1 MMAFSFPIRKKTLAV
16 CIAIAL
22 LPQLSRADTEFN
34 TDVLDIEDRTK
45 IDLSRFS
52 DADYVM
58 PGDYLLEIKINQ
70 KTLPQQKIQYFP
82 LQGEKLAS
90 QVCIPADLIS
100 KMALKPAAAEK
111 VTLWH
116 DDECADIS
124 AIDGVSVSNRI
135 GGGALVINIPQA
147 WMKYSDPDWTPPEQW
162 DEGIAGLMLDYSLN
176 GQVGKQAHGVNTAQ
190 SLSSYGTV
198 GANLGAWRLRADYQ
212 TTYDQEGGDH
222 TQSFDWNQIYAYRAL
237 PQQAAKLILGEVY
250 LDSSVFDSLRFTGAN
265 LASDARMLPPD
276 MQGYAPEVRGIAKT
290 NAKVTVSQEG
300 RIIYQT
306 TVPAGPFIIQDLSSS
321 VRGKLDVKIEEQ
333 DGSISSFVVN
343 TASIPYLTR
352 PGQVRYNLALG
363 RPSAYDHSTEGPV
376 FVSSDASWG
385 LNNAWS
391 IYGGGQFAGNYN
403 ALALGIGRDLDV
415 FGALSADVTESVA
428 RLPGRGTD
436 NGLSFKVNYAKRFDE
451 LDSQITFAG
460 YRFSQRKFMNM
471 SQYLQARYEDE
482 DYLRNEKE
490 MYTVTANKTFWA
502 DDQYKAITAYLTY
515 THQTY
520 WNASARDY
528 YSASASKQFDWGD
541 FKAISA
547 SVSAGRT
554 VYQGTTDD
562 SITLNFTVPLGD
574 RQRIGY
580 TMISNNNDIT
590 QTASYNN
597 YTDTNNTWQLNAGST
612 AKGKGIARGYYTH
625 YSPSGEL
632 NLSGS
637 YQQDSYSTLAGTL
650 RGGMTT
656 TLHGTAM
663 HRSTS
668 SNGSRVMVDTDH
680 VAGVPIDGGQA
691 RTNRFGVA
699 VIGDITSYYNT
710 DTSID
715 VNKLADDVEAT
726 RAVVQSTLTEG
737 AIGYRHFDVVKGS
750 KLLAVIK
757 LADGSEPPFG
767 ATVMSSAGREVAVVN
782 DGGSVYLTGVQPKE
796 VLDVAWDGGKQCHII
811 IPGASQP
818 MSQLLLPCVK

>member
-1 MMAFSFPIRKKTLAV
+1 MLVFSLPIRIKTLA
-16 CIAIAL
+16 IYIAL
-22 LPQLSRADTEFN
+22 AILPGTTFADTEFN
-34 TDVLDIEDRTK
+34 TDVLDIDDRSK
-45 IDLSRFS
+45 IDLTRFS

-58 PGDYLLEIKINQ
+58 PGEYLLEIKINQ
-70 KTLPQQKIQYFP
+70 KMLPQQKIEYFP
-82 LQGEKLAS
+82 LPGEKLAS
-90 QVCIPADLIS
+90 QVCLPTELIS
-100 KMALKPAAAEK
+100 KMALKSAALEK
-111 VTLWH
+111 VTFWH
-116 DDECADIS
+116 DDKCADIS
-124 AIDGVSVSNRI
+124 KIEGVNVSNRI
-135 GGGALVINIPQA
+135 GSGILLITIPQA

-162 DEGIAGLMLDYSLN
+162 DDGVAGLMLDYSLN
-176 GQVGKQAHGVNTAQ
+176 GQVGKQSHGVNTAQ

-212 TTYDQEGGDH
+212 ATYDQEGGDR

-237 PQQAAKLILGEVY
+237 PQQAAKLIVGEVY

-265 LASDARMLPPD
+265 LASDERMLPPD
-276 MQGYAPEVRGIAKT
+276 LQGYAPEVRGIAKT
-290 NAKVTVSQEG
+290 NAKVTVTQEG
-300 RIIYQT
+300 RILYQT

-321 VRGKLDVKIEEQ
+321 VRGKLDVKVEEQ
-333 DGSISSFVVN
+333 DGSISNFVVN

-352 PGQVRYNLALG
+352 PGQVRYNVALG
-363 RPSAYDHSTEGPV
+363 RSSAYDHSTEGPV

-391 IYGGGQFAGNYN
+391 IYGGSQIAGNYN
-403 ALALGIGRDLDV
+403 ALALGIGRDLEV
-415 FGALSADVTESVA
+415 LGALSADITESFA
-428 RLPGRGTD
+428 RLPNRSTD
-436 NGLSFKVNYAKRFDE
+436 KGMSFKLNYAKRFDD

-471 SQYLQARYEDE
+471 TQYLQARYDDE

-502 DDQYKAITAYLTY
+502 DDQQRAITAYLTY

-520 WNASARDY
+520 WNAHARDY
-528 YSASASKQFDWGD
+528 YSLSASKQFDWGD
-541 FKAISA
+541 FKGISA

-554 VYQGTTDD
+554 VYDGENDD
-562 SITLNFTVPLGD
+562 SITLNFTMPIGD
-574 RQRIGY
+574 RQRVGY
-580 TMISNNNDIT
+580 TMISNNSDIT

-597 YTDTNNTWQLNAGST
+597 YTDTDNTWQLNAGST

-625 YSPSGEL
+625 YSPNGEM

-650 RGGMTT
+650 RGGMTS
-656 TLHGTAM
+656 TLHGAAL

-668 SNGSRVMVDTDH
+668 SNGSRIMVDTDN
-680 VAGVPIDGGQA
+680 VAGVPINGGQA

-715 VNKLADDVEAT
+715 VNKLDDDVEAT

-737 AIGYRHFDVVKGS
+737 AIGYRHFEVVKGS
-750 KLLAVIK
+750 KLLGTIK

-767 ATVMSSAGREVAVVN
+767 ATVMSSSGREAAVVN

-811 IPGASQP
+811 IPGTLQP